1 MLDQIMVAMIVVGQK
16 CSSQSA
22 FFEKQCIPV
31 HVGILLRRSEIT
43 TSVSDEKCV
52 HTGNVIDEEH
62 RACLHARRH

>member
-31 HVGILLRRSEIT
+31 HVGRSIVHACTHVVIE
-43 TSVSDEKCV
+43 SDNALK
-52 HTGNVIDEEH
+52 
-62 RACLHARRH
+62 R